1 MSKHTYLY
9 PLPASARFLWMLGR
23 TDPADLFGDP
33 DLGHG
38 AGWLTTVDL
47 ADTFAHARA
56 VVMRLI
62 NDKPRVCIGHGYT
75 IPDSQVG
82 AEYHDTHET
91 TRLIT
96 RRLWDGETVTQHTH
110 RYVMGY
116 VNSHPVL
123 PGRDSADDIDNF
135 LTQHMGQLI
144 IPVWM

>member
-23 TDPADLFGDP
+23 ADACDLFGYP
-33 DLGHG
+33 DDGHG
-38 AGWLTTVDL
+38 AGWHTMLRLDEEIH
-47 ADTFAHARA
+47 HARQT
-56 VVMRLI
+56 VMRLI
-62 NDKPRVCIGHGYT
+62 KDAPRVCIGHGYT
-75 IPDSQVG
+75 IPDSAVS

-116 VNSHPVL
+116 VNSHPVI
-123 PGRDSADDIDNF
+123 PGRDPADDIDRF
-135 LTQHMGQLI
+135 LTQHMGQMI